1 MTIYYICRAADLTDL
16 ELLQTEEEQLACE
29 IVIAA
34 SIYDDLSMDLVAVEA
49 DSENG
54 TYAQLKGAVMYS
66 MELTEANIEIWKEE
80 GEKIYEYLLG
90 PENDNSR
97 LWGAFGMLDAEMDD
111 FENTCEQSDHFDDLG
126 KGFSYAITSHLDEK
140 IHEEQSLFASIMQD
154 LYEIE
159 EIKTV
164 TG

>member
-1 MTIYYICRAADLTDL
+1 MTIYYICRVADLTDL
-16 ELLQTEEEQLACE
+16 ELLQTADERLACE

-34 SIYDDLSMDLVAVEA
+34 SIYDELNMDLVAVEA

-66 MELTEANIEIWKEE
+66 MELTEENIEIWKKE
-80 GEKIYEYLLG
+80 GIKIYKYLLG
-90 PENDNSR
+90 PAEDNSR
-97 LWGAFGMLDAEMDD
+97 LWGAFGMLDAAMDD
-111 FENTCEQSDHFDDLG
+111 YESNCEQSDHFNSLG
-126 KGFSYAITSHLDEK
+126 RGFADAVTTQFDEN
-140 IHEEQSLFASIMQD
+140 IREEQSDFASIMQD

-164 TG
+164 TS